1 MSWWDELTDYLTG
14 DKAGE
19 FDVTEALG
27 DVLGFFTGDV
37 GEYLS
42 GDAGPL
48 LGMGLAYLAQQSGLG
63 DQKIPVVGYQG
74 GIPEYQAVR
83 QRVPIEQD
91 PNRRPGAGG
100 RRYFTDTIFAQKP
113 ETTPMTAE
121 EAQAAAATQAQGLAG
136 LNPTY
141 DPPPTGTKK
150 KEGTTGATAGTG
162 YGGPGPR
169 VGMESGNRG
178 SNPAKGTYPSG
189 FTVTEDG
196 TVLDSTGQPKLIM
209 EGEKPSQVDDVLE
222 RYGIDPKTVAGT
234 GYGGPGP
241 RFMAGGRYLDGATD
255 GMADEVPANVGRDE
269 VRLSDGEFVIPADVV
284 SHLGNGNSNA
294 GAAFLHKFM
303 NDVRQERTGNAKQ
316 GKEINPR
323 DFVRGMA

>member
-1 MSWWDELTDYLTG
+1 MSWWDELTDYFTG
-14 DKAGE
+14 KEDFDAG
-19 FDVTEALG
+19 EALG
-27 DVLGFFTGDV
+27 DVFGFFTGDIAD
-37 GEYLS
+37 YLS
-42 GDAGPL
+42 GEAGPL
-48 LGMGLAYLAQQSGLG
+48 LGMGLAYLANKSGLG
-63 DQKIPVVGYQG
+63 DQNIPVVGYQG

-83 QRVPIEQD
+83 QRVPMEQD

-121 EAQAAAATQAQGLAG
+121 EAKAAADAQAQGLPG

-141 DPPPTGTKK
+141 DPPPAQTKK
-150 KEGTTGATAGTG
+150 KKTTGTTGGFTFTDSQ
-162 YGGPGPR
+162 PGVGR
-169 VGMESGNRG
+169 VVGMENPNYVEKPRG
-178 SNPAKGTYPSG
+178 STDRIGMP
-189 FTVTEDG
+189 
-196 TVLDSTGQPKLIM
+196 QLIM
-209 EGEKPSQVDDVLE
+209 EGEKPSQVDDALE
-222 RYGIDPKTVAGT
+222 RYG
-234 GYGGPGP
+234 
-241 RFMAGGRYLDGATD
+241 FMAGGRYLDGATD

-303 NDVRQERTGNAKQ
+303 NDIRQERTGNTKQ
-316 GKEINPR
+316 GKEVDPR

>member
-1 MSWWDELTDYLTG
+1 MSWWDELTDYFTG
-14 DKAGE
+14 KEDFDAG
-19 FDVTEALG
+19 EALG
-27 DVLGFFTGDV
+27 DVFGFFTGDIAD
-37 GEYLS
+37 YLS
-42 GDAGPL
+42 GEAGPL
-48 LGMGLAYLAQQSGLG
+48 LGMGLAYLANKSGLG

-83 QRVPIEQD
+83 QRVPMEQD

-121 EAQAAAATQAQGLAG
+121 EAKAAADAQAQGLAG

-141 DPPPTGTKK
+141 KPPPTGTKK
-150 KEGTTGATAGTG
+150 KKTTGTTGGFTFTDSQ
-162 YGGPGPR
+162 PR
-169 VGMESGNRG
+169 VGRVVGME
-178 SNPAKGTYPSG
+178 NPNYVEGPRRE
-189 FTVTEDG
+189 F
-196 TVLDSTGQPKLIM
+196 DSVGMPQVIM
-209 EGEKPSQVDDVLE
+209 EGEKPSQVDDALE

-241 RFMAGGRYLDGATD
+241 RFMAGGRYLDGAPD

-303 NDVRQERTGNAKQ
+303 NDIRQERTGNAKQ
-316 GKEINPR
+316 GKEVDPR

>member
-1 MSWWDELTDYLTG
+1 MSWWDELTDYFTG

-121 EAQAAAATQAQGLAG
+121 EAQAAAAAQAQGLAS

-150 KEGTTGATAGTG
+150 KEGTTGTAEEITAGMG

-169 VGMESGNRG
+169 VGMENPNYVEGPRREFDSRG
-178 SNPAKGTYPSG
+178 MP
-189 FTVTEDG
+189 
-196 TVLDSTGQPKLIM
+196 QLIM
-209 EGEKPSQVDDVLE
+209 EGEKPSQGVGDVLE
-222 RYGIDPKTVAGT
+222 KYGIDPKTVAGT

-323 DFVRGMA
+323 YFVRGMA

>member
-1 MSWWDELTDYLTG
+1 MSWLTEITDYFIG

-19 FDVTEALG
+19 FDAGEAFG
-27 DVLGFFTGDV
+27 DVLGFFTGDI

-48 LGMGLAYLAQQSGLG
+48 VGMGLAYLAQQSGLG

-83 QRVPIEQD
+83 QRVPIEED

-113 ETTPMTAE
+113 ESTPMTVEQAK
-121 EAQAAAATQAQGLAG
+121 AAAAKQAEGLAG

-141 DPPPTGTKK
+141 DPPPTQTKQ
-150 KEGTTGATAGTG
+150 EEIN
-162 YGGPGPR
+162 
-169 VGMESGNRG
+169 VNES
-178 SNPAKGTYPSG
+178 
-189 FTVTEDG
+189 E
-196 TVLDSTGQPKLIM
+196 
-209 EGEKPSQVDDVLE
+209 
-222 RYGIDPKTVAGT
+222 TVAGT

-241 RFMAGGRYLDGATD
+241 RFMAGGRYLDGDTD

-303 NDVRQERTGNAKQ
+303 NDVRRERTGNAKQ
-316 GKEINPR
+316 GNEIDPK

>member
-1 MSWWDELTDYLTG
+1 MSNGSWWDKLIDNVVDAGTDILTDATSEQAIKSY
-14 DKAGE
+14 
-19 FDVTEALG
+19 
-27 DVLGFFTGDV
+27 
-37 GEYLS
+37 
-42 GDAGPL
+42 
-48 LGMGLAYLAQQSGLG
+48 LGMGLAGLLG
-63 DQKIPVVGYQG
+63 NFDDQNIPVVGYQG
-74 GIPEYQAVR
+74 SIPEYQAVR

-113 ETTPMTAE
+113 ETTPMTVEQAK
-121 EAQAAAATQAQGLAG
+121 AAAAKQAEGLAA
-136 LNPTY
+136 LNPAY
-141 DPPPTGTKK
+141 NPPPTGTKK

-169 VGMESGNRG
+169 IGMESGNRG
-178 SNPAKGTYPSG
+178 SDPARGVYPSG
-189 FTVTEDG
+189 FTVREDG
-196 TVLDSTGQPKLIM
+196 MVLDSTGQPKVIM
-209 EGEKPSQVDDVLE
+209 KGEKPSQVDDALE
-222 RYGIDPKTVAGT
+222 RYG
-234 GYGGPGP
+234 
-241 RFMAGGRYLDGATD
+241 FMAGGRYLDGATD

-316 GKEINPR
+316 GKEIDPR

>member
-1 MSWWDELTDYLTG
+1 MSWWDELTDYFTG

-74 GIPEYQAVR
+74 DIPEYQAVR

-113 ETTPMTAE
+113 ETTPMTVEQAK
-121 EAQAAAATQAQGLAG
+121 AAAAKQAEGLAG

-141 DPPPTGTKK
+141 NPPPTQTK
-150 KEGTTGATAGTG
+150 EQEE
-162 YGGPGPR
+162 
-169 VGMESGNRG
+169 VGMAG
-178 SNPAKGTYPSG
+178 PKSG
-189 FTVTEDG
+189 F
-196 TVLDSTGQPKLIM
+196 M
-209 EGEKPSQVDDVLE
+209 
-222 RYGIDPKTVAGT
+222 
-234 GYGGPGP
+234 
-241 RFMAGGRYLDGATD
+241 MAGGRYLSGTTD

-316 GKEINPR
+316 GKEIDPK

>member
-1 MSWWDELTDYLTG
+1 MSWWSELIDYTTG
-14 DKAGE
+14 DKAGQ
-19 FDVTEALG
+19 FDAGEAFE

-37 GEYLS
+37 PEYLQ
-42 GDAGPL
+42 GKGGPL
-48 LGMGLAYLAQQSGLG
+48 IGMGLAYLAQQSGLG

-121 EAQAAAATQAQGLAG
+121 EAQAAAAAQAQGLAG

-150 KEGTTGATAGTG
+150 KEGTTGTTAGTG

-169 VGMESGNRG
+169 IGMKSGNRG
-178 SNPAKGTYPSG
+178 SDPARGVYPSG
-189 FTVTEDG
+189 FTVREDG
-196 TVLDSTGQPKLIM
+196 MVFDSRGMPQVIM
-209 EGEKPSQVDDVLE
+209 EGEKPSQVDDALE
-222 RYGIDPKTVAGT
+222 RYG
-234 GYGGPGP
+234 
-241 RFMAGGRYLDGATD
+241 FMAGGRYLDGATD

-316 GKEINPR
+316 GKEIDPK
-323 DFVRGMA
+323 DFVRGMG

>member
-1 MSWWDELTDYLTG
+1 MSWWDNLIDNVLDAGTDILTDAT
-14 DKAGE
+14 
-19 FDVTEALG
+19 
-27 DVLGFFTGDV
+27 
-37 GEYLS
+37 S
-42 GDAGPL
+42 SDAIKSY
-48 LGMGLAYLAQQSGLG
+48 LGMGLAGLLG
-63 DQKIPVVGYQG
+63 NFDDQNIPVVGYQG
-74 GIPEYQAVR
+74 SIPEYQAVR

-113 ETTPMTAE
+113 ETTPMTVE
-121 EAQAAAATQAQGLAG
+121 QAQAAAAKQAEGLAA

-141 DPPPTGTKK
+141 NPPPTGTKK
-150 KEGTTGATAGTG
+150 EE
-162 YGGPGPR
+162 
-169 VGMESGNRG
+169 VGMAGPN
-178 SNPAKGTYPSG
+178 
-189 FTVTEDG
+189 TE
-196 TVLDSTGQPKLIM
+196 
-209 EGEKPSQVDDVLE
+209 
-222 RYGIDPKTVAGT
+222 
-234 GYGGPGP
+234 
-241 RFMAGGRYLDGATD
+241 RFMMGSERTPESERTYTSEPERPFASGGIANLSQGRYLSGTTD

-316 GKEINPR
+316 GKEIDPK

>member
-19 FDVTEALG
+19 FDVNEALG
-27 DVLGFFTGDV
+27 DVLGFFTGDLPD
-37 GEYLS
+37 YLS

-74 GIPEYQAVR
+74 DIPEYQAVR

-113 ETTPMTAE
+113 ETTPMTVEQAK
-121 EAQAAAATQAQGLAG
+121 AAAAKQAEGLAG

-141 DPPPTGTKK
+141 NPPPTQTK
-150 KEGTTGATAGTG
+150 EQEE
-162 YGGPGPR
+162 
-169 VGMESGNRG
+169 VGMAG
-178 SNPAKGTYPSG
+178 PKSG
-189 FTVTEDG
+189 F
-196 TVLDSTGQPKLIM
+196 M
-209 EGEKPSQVDDVLE
+209 
-222 RYGIDPKTVAGT
+222 
-234 GYGGPGP
+234 
-241 RFMAGGRYLDGATD
+241 MAGGRYLSGTTD

-316 GKEINPR
+316 GKEIDPR

>member
-1 MSWWDELTDYLTG
+1 MSKKKNSSWWDELTDYFSG
-14 DKAGE
+14 KDD
-19 FDVTEALG
+19 FDVTGALG
-27 DVLGFFTGDV
+27 DVIGFFTGDV

-74 GIPEYQAVR
+74 DIPEYQAVR
-83 QRVPIEQD
+83 QRVAMPED
-91 PNRRPGAGG
+91 STRRPGAGG

-113 ETTPMTAE
+113 ETTPMTVE
-121 EAQAAAATQAQGLAG
+121 QAQAAAAKQAEGLAA

-141 DPPPTGTKK
+141 DPPPTQAKK
-150 KEGTTGATAGTG
+150 KEEDQKE
-162 YGGPGPR
+162 
-169 VGMESGNRG
+169 VGMAG
-178 SNPAKGTYPSG
+178 P
-189 FTVTEDG
+189 
-196 TVLDSTGQPKLIM
+196 
-209 EGEKPSQVDDVLE
+209 E
-222 RYGIDPKTVAGT
+222 RLYS
-234 GYGGPGP
+234 
-241 RFMAGGRYLDGATD
+241 MGGRYLDGATD

-303 NDVRQERTGNAKQ
+303 NDVRRERTGNAKQ
-316 GKEINPR
+316 GKEIDPR